1 MRPID
6 DILKRLH
13 NVQTSCFG
21 TSVGFNVDAGQGV
34 TADKLLRVSMCVGKE
49 VKTYMISSEMSRDEI
64 YNAWGQVLD
73 DVNKLLDIHAG
84 KKVNKRGREKGNM
97 VELAP

>member
-13 NVQTSCFG
+13 NIQTSCFG

-34 TADKLLRVSMCVGKE
+34 TADKLLRISMCVGKE
-49 VKTYMISSEMSRDEI
+49 VKTYMISSEMSRDET
-64 YNAWGQVLD
+64 YDGYGKVLD
-73 DVNKLLDIHAG
+73 DVNKLLEVLVG
-84 KKVNKRGREKGNM
+84 KTLNKHGRVKKQ
-97 VELAP
+97 V

>member
-1 MRPID
+1 MKKKATRPID

-34 TADKLLRVSMCVGKE
+34 TADKLLRVSVCASKE
-49 VKTYMISSEMSRDEI
+49 VKTYMISSEMSRDVA
-64 YNAWGQVLD
+64 YDGYGKVLD
-73 DVNKLLDIHAG
+73 DVNKSLETLVG
-84 KKVNKRGREKGNM
+84 KTLNKHGRVKK
-97 VELAP
+97 